1 MDSHGRQSKKP
12 DGTEAKAIIA
22 VEILQLVIEA
32 QISIISQGQTNSQK
46 EPIKALGGGESTKRY
61 ETCNI

>member
-12 DGTEAKAIIA
+12 DGTEENAIIA

-32 QISIISQGQTNSQK
+32 QISIISQGHTNSRK
-46 EPIKALGGGESTKRY
+46 KPTEGSGESAKR
-61 ETCNI
+61 